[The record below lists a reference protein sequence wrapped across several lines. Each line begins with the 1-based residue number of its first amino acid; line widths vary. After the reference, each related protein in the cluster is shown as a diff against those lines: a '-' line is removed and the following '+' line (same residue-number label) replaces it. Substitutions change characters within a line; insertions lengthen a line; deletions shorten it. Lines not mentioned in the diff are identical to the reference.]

1 MSIKLARGLTT
12 DHAIRNLVTT
22 ASIEILPADIKKFD
36 TVAPKLAPGTRVY
49 IAYTSGWTDE
59 IIAAAEEVRRRGL
72 NPVPHFPAR
81 RFHSVDELRGFIG
94 DLAHRAKITNAL
106 LIGGDLYQP
115 VGPFNCVLDMLK
127 TGMFEANGIE
137 EIGFA
142 GHPEGHPDVPE
153 DVLRQAL
160 LEKCAYAQNAGM
172 SPYLATQF
180 LFDVPKLVSWQSN
193 FVATTVPGLPV
204 DVGLPGFAKIS
215 TLLKFAKNCG
225 VAASAS
231 MLMKHAGK
239 ALLLASAFSP
249 DEILHDVA
257 EATRRAGSPIF
268 RSVHLYPF
276 GSLERTADWLKT
288 LRQQSEAL
296 QGA

>member
-1 MSIKLARGLTT
+1 MSTTLARGLTK
-12 DHAIRNLVTT
+12 DQAVRNLVAN

-36 TVAPKLAPGTRVY
+36 VVAPKLAPGTRVY

-59 IIAAAEEVRRRGL
+59 IVAAAEEIRRRGL
-72 NPVPHFPAR
+72 VPVPHFPAR
-81 RFHSVDELRGFIG
+81 RFHSLDELRSFIG
-94 DLAHRAKITNAL
+94 DLAQRAKISNAL
-106 LIGGDLYQP
+106 LIGGDLYQS
-115 VGPFNCVLDMLK
+115 VGPFNSVLDMLE
-127 TGMFEANGIE
+127 TGLFEANGVE

-142 GHPEGHPDVPE
+142 GHPEGHPDIPE

-160 LEKCAYAQNAGM
+160 RDKCAYAQNAGM

-193 FVATTVPGLPV
+193 FVATTIPGLPV

-231 MLMKHAGK
+231 MLMKHASK
-239 ALLLASAFSP
+239 AIMLASAFSP
-249 DEILHDVA
+249 DEILNDVA
-257 EATRRAGSPIF
+257 EATRLAGTPIF

-296 QGA
+296 HGA